1 MGTQS
6 DQKNQVCFCGTV
18 ELYVTMVLVLT
29 LLMPFVGL
37 LDTPVTQTGQA
48 DIYYGVS
55 KMITKFTWAMLI
67 VVADTGVL
75 VLTKRVLIVDM
86 IKMFF

>member
-1 MGTQS
+1 MTT
-6 DQKNQVCFCGTV
+6 D
-18 ELYVTMVLVLT
+18 LVLT
-29 LLMPFVGL
+29 LLMLFVGL

-48 DIYYGVS
+48 DIIYGVS